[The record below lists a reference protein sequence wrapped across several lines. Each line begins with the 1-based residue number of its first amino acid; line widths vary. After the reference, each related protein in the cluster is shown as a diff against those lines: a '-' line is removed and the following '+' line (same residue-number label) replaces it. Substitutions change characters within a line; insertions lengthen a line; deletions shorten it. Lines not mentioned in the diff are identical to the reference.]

1 MQNKYINT
9 NLLYKDTNHTYISM
23 ILKKKYQPGKKYPD
37 KCLYIPFGTYFTI
50 SALILTGAI
59 VSAQDIT
66 TGVDLEFAIQQ
77 GGNMDGSIKGI
88 KSIAVIVVNAS
99 LFVGLI
105 PVVRGLAEG
114 GERGKKLL
122 GGWVIALLISQLAYA
137 IV

>member
-1 MQNKYINT
+1 MFF
-9 NLLYKDTNHTYISM
+9 
-23 ILKKKYQPGKKYPD
+23 KKKYQPGKKHPV
-37 KCLYIPFGTYFTI
+37 KCQYIPFGTYLAI
-50 SALILTGAI
+50 SAMILAGAI

-66 TGVDLEFAIQQ
+66 TGVDLEFAMQQ
-77 GGNMDGSIKGI
+77 GANMDGSMKGI

-122 GGWVIALLISQLAYA
+122 GGWVIALLISQLAFA